1 MGSGQSQFGEEDMM
15 MGMECNMDGMG
26 MDCNMDSM
34 GCDGPAVV
42 SGTTPFGKR
51 RRRKKKKGAMKTVKC
66 GYTVMSSRGKK
77 KVITVY
83 KVTVGRKTRKYI
95 RKRGKLHSLQKG
107 HRVYKR
113 KAAAK
118 KHV

>member
-1 MGSGQSQFGEEDMM
+1 M
-15 MGMECNMDGMG
+15 MGMECNMDNMG
-26 MDCNMDSM
+26 MDCNMENM
-34 GCDGPAVV
+34 GMDC
-42 SGTTPFGKR
+42 SGQVLFGKR

-66 GYTVMSSRGKK
+66 GYTVMSSGGKK

-83 KVTVGRKTRKYI
+83 KVTVGGKTRKYI